1 MNQTDIIVNY
11 QNELKRIEDTFL
23 QFYDKVFPTEQ
34 DEYRENKSNKA
45 ALGQL
50 MLTIWEDNRLPHER
64 TENLLNSCL
73 GLLTNHTGCQED
85 EEIASDL
92 IKNLGFLKDDQLWS
106 FFQDQSTNRWR

>member
-11 QNELKRIEDTFL
+11 QNELERIEDTFL

-50 MLTIWEDNRLPHER
+50 MLTIWEDNRLPHDR
-64 TENLLNSCL
+64 TENLLSSCL
-73 GLLTNHTGCQED
+73 GLLANHTGCQED

-92 IKNLGFLKDDQLWS
+92 IKNLGFLKDDQLSS